1 MLNELHSLS
10 KALSGMDINVQHW
23 HREYLTLPKVG
34 GKAPCV
40 RIWIDSNG
48 EIPGF
53 DCISKELAAELRK
66 YGNKQG
72 TFPAFNAAPLYRL
85 TDETIIKEF
94 EQILKNPAT
103 LDIENIQN
111 WCTSDNWGGIAGKI
125 KLSIVGKAMEL
136 EAKIGKAFPDQ
147 KNSLTALLEAIKK
160 FSDNRV
166 EVFKLALEK
175 RIIANLQSGQD
186 VPLALAMLFHK
197 GDPKKESKND
207 HGSISVILDYAGWQD
222 YGHPVA
228 SESQTKWINDVL
240 LQTDSTTLH
249 LPDAEDGD
257 GALDAFGQPFGHF
270 ENTPMPAVSMA
281 GLGGVSLRSMFNEVH
296 CQKRYGRFDGDSFPV
311 SMQTRADTKAALE
324 YLSSP
329 ANKRITW
336 ETFGDKEIVFAYPSK
351 LDKRSATLDWLT
363 CIAPRVDDSEQ
374 QERFEL
380 RAEDF
385 IRAFNALS
393 PQHKPDTIRVFSL
406 RKMDNARTKVVF
418 THNMTP
424 VAYID
429 CAEKWQKGCANIPE
443 YNMLKPL
450 TPFPTQIA
458 ALCNDVWKRN
468 GELASTGKSRL
479 GRIQYYQGID
489 LFLGSEDIQGI
500 VYYLRLLLQNCQ
512 GLFIF
517 VGNQRYKKEHIRP
530 FVDDKLS
537 KVVPLLGLFLYKGG
551 HEKEFYMQSAGYLV
565 GQLLKL
571 SDELH
576 AMYCRVKR
584 NGDIPPQL
592 VGNSVFITAT
602 ETPIKALALL
612 GQRMPPYLAWA
623 GQYSRQKPEGAQE
636 KGKEAWRAGW
646 LLRLYGELG
655 AKLEEVL
662 EKTTRFDEFERA
674 QVFLGYLADFP
685 KQQKTSDN
693 EHHNTEEGQDNE

>member
-72 TFPAFNAAPLYRL
+72 TFPAFNAAPLYCL
-85 TDETIIKEF
+85 TDETIIKEL
-94 EQILKNPAT
+94 EKILKNPAA
-103 LDIENIQN
+103 LDIEKIQS
-111 WCTSDNWGGIAGKI
+111 WCINDNWVGITGKI
-125 KLSIVGKAMEL
+125 KLSIVVKATEL

-147 KNSLTALLEAIKK
+147 KNSMTALLEAMIK
-160 FSDNRV
+160 FSGDRV
-166 EVFKLALEK
+166 EAFKRAIEK
-175 RIIANLQSGQD
+175 RIIVQLQSGQD
-186 VPLALAMLFHK
+186 VPLALSLLFHK
-197 GDPKKESKND
+197 GHPAKKPKDD
-207 HGSISVILDYAGWQD
+207 HGSLSVILDYAGWQD
-222 YGHPVA
+222 YGYPVA
-228 SESQTKWINDVL
+228 SESLTKWINDVL
-240 LQTDSTTLH
+240 LQ
-249 LPDAEDGD
+249 AEPTVLSQTGVENEN
-257 GALDAFGQPFGHF
+257 GVRDAFGQTLGYFD
-270 ENTPMPAVSMA
+270 EEPMPEVNMPSLA
-281 GLGGVSLRSMFNEVH
+281 GVKLRSMFKDVP
-296 CQKRYGRFDGDSFPV
+296 CQKRYGCFAGDSFPI
-311 SMQTRADTKAALE
+311 SMRNRADTKAALE
-324 YLSSP
+324 YLFSP
-329 ANKRITW
+329 ANRGITW

-429 CAEKWQKGCANIPE
+429 CAEEWQKGCANIPE
-443 YNMLKPL
+443 YNRLKPL
-450 TPFPTQIA
+450 TPFPAQMATP
-458 ALCNDVWKRN
+458 CNDVWKRN

-479 GRIQYYQGID
+479 GRVQYYQGIE

-584 NGDIPPQL
+584 NGAIPPQL
-592 VGNSVFITAT
+592 AGNSVFITAT